1 MTQSTS
7 SLEWQLSFLCTF
19 SRSIPTDMARLLN
32 TQLRSNTG
40 RSETWQAV
48 CSSLHARAR
57 CVFTSPSASVNLHN
71 PNSQLNR
78 QPRWQPFISPSDC
91 RQLSPT
97 AKEWGCLRKR
107 AKYHQLLMNCD
118 VNSFSKSRGK
128 FRKGKKMSC
137 NLTTTSARLRL
148 SFIPTEDKS

>member
-1 MTQSTS
+1 
-7 SLEWQLSFLCTF
+7 
-19 SRSIPTDMARLLN
+19 MAHLLN

-48 CSSLHARAR
+48 SSTLHARAR

-71 PNSQLNR
+71 PDSQLNR

-97 AKEWGCLRKR
+97 AKEWGCHK
-107 AKYHQLLMNCD
+107 K
-118 VNSFSKSRGK
+118 
-128 FRKGKKMSC
+128 KGK
-137 NLTTTSARLRL
+137 
-148 SFIPTEDKS
+148 IPPTDYELYECKQAYLKAGAGL